1 MERQEFQHEA
11 LSPLVFCV
19 IVPIS
24 LLSPTWCCCCSD
36 FGAIREC
43 YYCSNAATV
52 PRRRMWA
59 VWKDRYEVK
68 VRPRLK
74 PHQVSSAWSS
84 TPITFNPK
92 PVSCVPTLVLHPDYC
107 RYYSFLQ
114 LGIAFHLS
122 WLELQTNHRKS
133 FHNHGE
139 GAYYS
144 AFTIKTILRHCAK
157 WLLT

>member
-52 PRRRMWA
+52 PRRRMCTRHFPCQLFPAPAARAAGWTRRTEA
-59 VWKDRYEVK
+59 LRTPAEKEAGKMTFLIESGHLPLPAAMLVGRRG
-68 VRPRLK
+68 VRTQARPFLPFFRSQHFKL
-74 PHQVSSAWSS
+74 
-84 TPITFNPK
+84 
-92 PVSCVPTLVLHPDYC
+92 
-107 RYYSFLQ
+107 SFLP
-114 LGIAFHLS
+114 FLS
-122 WLELQTNHRKS
+122 LKK
-133 FHNHGE
+133 
-139 GAYYS
+139 A
-144 AFTIKTILRHCAK
+144 
-157 WLLT
+157 